1 MPDCGAQV
9 RHLVAGVN
17 DPVASARD
25 YLASAELVDCTV
37 DQFAAHAGLPSR
49 TVQYRLKAA
58 GTSWLE
64 LKNQER
70 AQRLRLCRSVG
81 RISIPRVAHSCGFSG
96 TDAFLRFFK
105 RVMGKTFTEYRL
117 ARQQEVTL

>member
-1 MPDCGAQV
+1 M
-9 RHLVAGVN
+9 N
-17 DPVASARD
+17 DLVASARD

-58 GTSWLE
+58 GTNWLA
-64 LKNQER
+64 LKTQER
-70 AQRLRLCRSVG
+70 ERRLLVRLGAG
-81 RISIPRVAHSCGFSG
+81 RISIPKAARSCGFSG
-96 TDAFLRFFK
+96 TDAFLRFFR